1 MRFTLTREQ
10 EALRDQIRAYFAR
23 VLTDDVRASLRDDE
37 AYRAFVRRMGA
48 DGWLGTGWPT
58 KYGGKGF
65 TPFEQSIFFEEVMRS
80 GARLPFVTIN
90 TVGPTLMLYGTDEQ
104 KAFLLPGILR
114 GEIEFAIGYTEPEAG
129 TDLASLQTRAVAV
142 DDGFVINGN
151 KIFTSG
157 AGCADYVWLA
167 ARTDPDVAKHKGIT
181 IFIVPTSAAG
191 FSYTSMNTLA
201 GPHTFATYYED
212 VRVPAS
218 AVVGEVN
225 GGWHLITTQLN
236 HERAA
241 LGAYGPARKIF
252 EDVLAYARERRLTE
266 DPWVRHTLARV
277 DASMEA
283 FYLLNK
289 RVAWA
294 LTAGTLSPADA
305 SAVKVFG
312 TELNVEVARLLQ
324 QVLGARGAQA
334 GEDAPLRGIVEEASR
349 RAVVNTF
356 GGGANEIQRDIIA
369 TVGLG
374 LPRSTR

>member
-48 DGWLGTGWPT
+48 DGWLGTGWPA

-104 KAFLLPGILR
+104 KAFFLPGILR

-212 VRVPAS
+212 VHVPAS
-218 AVVGEVN
+218 ALVGEVN

-283 FYLLNK
+283 FDLLNK